1 MFVAVASRSVRSA
14 NSAASTATACST
26 SSFGT
31 KKRSSSKAK
40 NVVTATTMAIEPSS
54 TMRGDARMW
63 QLYRVWRGLR
73 GLPLRREQLVP
84 DLPEHLRVGLGRLR
98 IEEVGHVVAHAR
110 AVGVLAVPLQ
120 HGPLDQRVMDV
131 VVPVERR
138 V

>member
-1 MFVAVASRSVRSA
+1 MFVAVASRSMRSA

-40 NVVTATTMAIEPSS
+40 NVVTATTMVIAPSC
-54 TMRGDARMW
+54 TMRRAARIV

-73 GLPLRREQLVP
+73 RLPLLRQQLVP
-84 DLPEHLRVGLGRLR
+84 NLPEHLRVGLGRLR

-110 AVGVLAVPLQ
+110 ARRVLAVPLQ
-120 HGPLDQRVMDV
+120 
-131 VVPVERR
+131 
-138 V
+138 